1 MTTPLTRKS
10 QVAPS
15 LTDRFRTVV
24 HRVTEGVA
32 WRRKLWRNENWFF
45 GKWVELTGN
54 RFKVDDLVF
63 GLDHPSIRTSSKSQF
78 LFNLYEQPEI
88 ALVKKYVQPDVP
100 IIELGGCIGV
110 VSCVANRL
118 LANPSEHVVLEANPA
133 VLDLLKA
140 NRDRNGCSFRVEHA
154 ALGYASA
161 TVEFYINSGF
171 MSGSSF
177 RKTEK
182 KIAVPAIT
190 LAQLAAQS
198 QFARF
203 NLLADIEGAEI
214 DLVEHESEVLST
226 HVQRIM
232 LETHPHIVGEAAVNG
247 MIDRLKSVGFVVL
260 EKTGLQL
267 VMENRSLDR
276 RGDIDSPLAP
286 EKLQP

>member
-1 MTTPLTRKS
+1 MTSPPKRNAKVAHNLPGRIRATIR
-10 QVAPS
+10 QVA
-15 LTDRFRTVV
+15 
-24 HRVTEGVA
+24 EGLA
-32 WRRKLWRNENWFF
+32 WRRKLWRHENWLF

-54 RFKVDDLVF
+54 RFKIDDLVF
-63 GLDHPSIRTSSKSQF
+63 GLDHPTIRTASKSQF

-88 ALVKKYVQPDVP
+88 ALVKKYVQPDIP

-110 VSCVANRL
+110 VSCVANRR

-140 NRDRNGCSFRVEHA
+140 NRDRNGCHFRVEHA

-161 TVEFYINSGF
+161 NVEFYINSGF

-190 LAQLAAQS
+190 LAQLAERS

-214 DLVEHESEVLST
+214 DLVEHESNVLAK
-226 HVQRIM
+226 HVQRIL
-232 LETHPHIVGEAAVNG
+232 LETHPHIVGKVAVNE
-247 MIDRLKSVGFVVL
+247 MIDRLRSVGFVVL
-260 EKTGLQL
+260 EQTGLQL

-276 RGDIDSPLAP
+276 SGGSDEQLAS
-286 EKLQP
+286 EKLQS

>member
-1 MTTPLTRKS
+1 MARYFPDRILTAIH
-10 QVAPS
+10 QVSAG
-15 LTDRFRTVV
+15 L
-24 HRVTEGVA
+24 A
-32 WRRKLWRNENWFF
+32 WRRKLWRHENWLF

-54 RFKVDDLVF
+54 RFKIDDLVF
-63 GLDHPSIRTSSKSQF
+63 GLDHPTIRTASKSQF

-88 ALVKKYVQPDVP
+88 ALVKKYVQPDIP

-118 LANPSEHVVLEANPA
+118 LTNPTQHIVLEANPA
-133 VLDLLKA
+133 VLDALKA
-140 NRDRNGCSFRVEHA
+140 NRDRNGCRFRVEHA

-161 TVEFYINSGF
+161 NVEFYVNSGF

-177 RKTEK
+177 RKTEQ

-190 LAQLAAQS
+190 LAQLADQS

-214 DLVEHESEVLST
+214 DLVEHESEILARRV
-226 HVQRIM
+226 HRIL
-232 LETHPHIVGEAAVNG
+232 LETHPHIVGEAAVNS
-247 MIDRLKSVGFVVL
+247 MIDRLKSVGFEVM

-267 VMENRSLDR
+267 VMENRSFDR
-276 RGDIDSPLAP
+276 RGDSDDRLAP
-286 EKLQP
+286 DKSQP

>member
-1 MTTPLTRKS
+1 MNIPE
-10 QVAPS
+10 
-15 LTDRFRTVV
+15 RFRIAI
-24 HRVTEGVA
+24 HRVNDGLK
-32 WRRKLWRNENWFF
+32 WRRKLWRHENWFF

-54 RFKVDDLVF
+54 RFKIDDLVF
-63 GLDHPSIRTSSKSQF
+63 GLDHPTIRTASKSQF
-78 LFNLYEQPEI
+78 LFHLYEEPEI

-110 VSCVANRL
+110 VSCVANRR

-140 NRDRNGCSFRVEHA
+140 NRDRNGCHFRVEHA

-177 RKTEK
+177 RKTEQ

-214 DLVEHESEVLST
+214 DLVEHESDFLSK

-247 MIDRLKSVGFVVL
+247 MIDRLKSVGFAVL
-260 EKTGLQL
+260 DQTGLQL

-276 RGDIDSPLAP
+276 RGDAGNKLAP
-286 EKLQP
+286 EKSQP